1 MELTIKHTR
10 LYKGEVKSDDEK
22 IIMNLSQSFDN
33 QGNMVGGTNVAII
46 NRELYRENITECRK
60 KQDEF
65 TSEMRKIE
73 DELVGK

>member
-33 QGNMVGGTNVAII
+33 QGNMVGGTNIAII
-46 NRELYRENITECRK
+46 NRELYRENIAECRK

-65 TSEMRKIE
+65 ISEMRKIE